1 MYEYIFFSNT
11 MIEIKIYRLD
21 SRFLMYS
28 IFSSK
33 YANYIVYFDPFYK
46 LIERERIHVL
56 VWIQF

>member
-1 MYEYIFFSNT
+1 

-21 SRFLMYS
+21 SRFLLYS
-28 IFSSK
+28 MFSSK

-46 LIERERIHVL
+46 LIERERIHML